1 MIRPLTRC
9 EANIAN
15 IIPSSTL
22 KEKAYDI
29 LRVRGI
35 CMFLHKVDDITLPYI
50 YIYIYIIFICN
61 YFSKRN
67 IYCVICK
74 DVRKYFLSI

>member
-22 KEKAYDI
+22 KEKVYNI

-35 CMFLHKVDDITLPYI
+35 CMFLHKADDITLVYI
-50 YIYIYIIFICN
+50 SSLSIIISRREIFIVK
-61 YFSKRN
+61 F
-67 IYCVICK
+67 
-74 DVRKYFLSI
+74 